1 VLEFRIL
8 GPLEVLAEGRP
19 LVLGGLKQRALLALL
34 LIEANRVVSIERLIG
49 VLWEGEPTET
59 AGKALQ
65 VYVSQLRKLV
75 GRERVQTKAPGYLLR
90 VDDDEL
96 DLTRFQQLQKDG
108 RLEEALAL
116 WRGPPLAEFAA
127 LRSLQGDAA
136 RLEELRLACLE
147 EHVEQ
152 ELAAGRHVELVGEL
166 DTLVR
171 AQPLRQRLRGQQML
185 ALYRAGRDVDALAA
199 YTDLRTGLVDELGIE
214 PRRELRELQLA
225 ILNQDPLLDLVEAV
239 PEMDRG
245 RGAFVGRDGEL
256 AELLAGLDDAF
267 AGQGRLFLV
276 GGEPGIGKSRLA
288 DELIGRARARG
299 ARVLVGRCWEAGGAP
314 AYWPW
319 VESLRA
325 YIREGDAD
333 TVRAQLGTGA
343 ADLAQLLPE
352 LRELDPGLAEPPA
365 AEPEGARF
373 RLFEA
378 AAAFLV
384 EASRARALVL
394 VLDDLHAADEPSLLL
409 LQFLARRLRDS
420 RLLVVGAY
428 RDVDPSPSE
437 GLTAALTEL
446 VREPATST
454 LTLAGFGEGDI
465 ARFIELTA
473 GEASNEG
480 LVAALHEETDGNPLF
495 VGEMVRLLA
504 TEGTLDHATE
514 ASELAIP
521 QSVRDVIA
529 RRLRHL
535 SPECN
540 RVLLV
545 ASVLGRE
552 FGLDALAS
560 VSGTAEDE
568 LLETLDEAMVARA
581 VSDIPGIRGRLRF
594 SHVLIRDT
602 LYESLTGARRVRQH
616 RLAVGALET
625 LYGDEPGPHLAEL
638 AHHALAGSDFD
649 RALRY
654 AQRAAERA
662 LVLLAYEEAARLN
675 ETALDALELAA
686 PDDERTRL
694 DLLLALGEA
703 QARAGEM
710 TAAKDTY
717 LAASELARRLE
728 LPREL
733 AQAAVGYG
741 GRIAFERASSDT
753 RLVPLLEE
761 GLASLDEDD
770 VELRVKLLAR
780 LGGALRDEPSRERRD
795 RLTAKAIE
803 LARGIDDVGALLS
816 ALDGRAAA
824 INGPDNV
831 AERLALATELCSL
844 AERSGDLQQGVHGN
858 IHLYLAHLE
867 LGNPDEAVRSLEA
880 ATRAAERL
888 RQPAQLWQVHGGRA
902 MLAIATGDLVAAED
916 LISRAFAF
924 GERSQRM
931 ATGVFW
937 LQRYALLDFFD
948 DLTELEPVLEELI
961 AGYPSRPVFRCV
973 LAHLY
978 ARLGRLDAARVVLD
992 ELAADDFS
1000 LLPFDM
1006 EWLFGMSVLAE
1017 TSTLVG
1023 DAPSAAGAHRLLAPW
1038 AGSNVID
1045 MAEGMRGSV
1054 SRYLGLLATTLGR
1067 FDEAAAHYDA
1077 ALAMNERM
1085 NARPWLAHTQADY
1098 ARMLCA
1104 RDAPGD
1110 HERAGE
1116 LLRLARTTYGELGLT
1131 SRADAAVLS

>member
-1 VLEFRIL
+1 VLDFRIL
-8 GPLEVLAEGRP
+8 GPLEVIAEGRP
-19 LVLGGLKQRALLALL
+19 LALGGQKQRLLLALL
-34 LIEANRVVSIERLIG
+34 LLEANRVVSTERLIDA
-49 VLWEGEPTET
+49 LWEEKPTET

-75 GRERVQTKAPGYLLR
+75 GKERVQTKAPGYLLR
-90 VDDDEL
+90 VEPEEL
-96 DLTRFQQLQKDG
+96 DLTRFQRLQADA
-108 RLEEALAL
+108 RLREALAL
-116 WRGPPLAEFAA
+116 WRGPPLAEFASQRFA
-127 LRSLQGDAA
+127 QAETA
-136 RLEELRLACLE
+136 RLDELRLACLE
-147 EHVEQ
+147 AHVEL
-152 ELAAGRHVELVGEL
+152 ELAAGRHVELVAEL

-171 AQPLRQRLRGQQML
+171 EQPLRQRLRGQQML

-199 YTDLRTGLVDELGIE
+199 YTDLRAALVEELGIE

-225 ILNQDPLLDLVEAV
+225 ILNQDPALDLVEAA
-239 PEMDRG
+239 PAADSG
-245 RGAFVGRDGEL
+245 RGTFVGREREL
-256 AELLAGLDDAF
+256 AELLAGLDDTF
-267 AGQGRLFLV
+267 AGRGRLFLV

-299 ARVLVGRCWEAGGAP
+299 AQVLVGRCWEAGGAP

-333 TVRAQLGTGA
+333 TIRAQLGTGA

-352 LRELDPGLAEPPA
+352 LHELVPGLAEPPA
-365 AEPEGARF
+365 VEPEGARF

-384 EASRARALVL
+384 EASRGRALVL

-437 GLTAALTEL
+437 GLTAAITEL

-454 LTLAGFGEGDI
+454 LSLAGLGEGDI

-473 GEASNEG
+473 GEASNDE

-495 VGEMVRLLA
+495 VGEMVRLLV
-504 TEGTLDHATE
+504 TEGNLESAPS
-514 ASELAIP
+514 AAGLAIP

-535 SPECN
+535 STECN

-581 VSDIPGIRGRLRF
+581 VSDIPGSPDRLRF
-594 SHVLIRDT
+594 AHVLIRDT

-616 RLAVGALET
+616 RLVMAALES
-625 LYGDEPGPHLAEL
+625 LYGDEPGQHLAEL

-649 RALRY
+649 QAFRY

-686 PDDERTRL
+686 PDDARTKL
-694 DLLLALGEA
+694 VLLLALGEA

-710 TAAKDTY
+710 TAAKDSY
-717 LAASELARRLE
+717 LAASELARRLG

-733 AQAAVGYG
+733 ALAAVGYG
-741 GRIAFERASSDT
+741 GRVAFERASSDT

-761 GLASLDEDD
+761 GLASLAEAD
-770 VELRVKLLAR
+770 VELRARLLAR

-795 RLTAKAIE
+795 RLTAEAIE
-803 LARGIDDVGALLS
+803 LARGVGDAGALVY
-816 ALDGRAAA
+816 ALDGRACA
-824 INGPDNV
+824 ITGPDNV
-831 AERLALATELCSL
+831 AERLALSTELCAL
-844 AERSGDLQQGVHGN
+844 AERLDDLQETVHGN
-858 IHLYLAHLE
+858 VHRYLAHLE

-902 MLAIATGDLVAAED
+902 MLAFARGDFVAAKE
-916 LISRAFAF
+916 LSSRAFAY

-931 ATGVFW
+931 AMGVFW
-937 LQRYALLDFFD
+937 LQRYGLLDFFD
-948 DLTELEPVLEELI
+948 ELTELEPVLEKLI
-961 AGYPSRPVFRCV
+961 AGYPSRPVLRCV

-978 ARLGRLDAARVVLD
+978 ARLERPDDARVVLD
-992 ELAADDFS
+992 ALAADDFS
-1000 LLPFDM
+1000 VLPFDM
-1006 EWLFGMSVLAE
+1006 EWLFGMSLLAE
-1017 TSTLVG
+1017 TCALIG
-1023 DAPSAAGAHRLLAPW
+1023 DAQSAAGAYRLLAPW
-1038 AGSNVID
+1038 AASNAVD

-1067 FDEAAAHYDA
+1067 FDQAAAHYDA

-1085 NARPWLAHTQADY
+1085 NVRPWLAHTQADY
-1098 ARMLCA
+1098 ARMLCD
-1104 RDAPGD
+1104 RDGPGD
-1110 HERAGE
+1110 HERAAE
-1116 LLRLARTTYGELGLT
+1116 LLGLARATYGVLGLT
-1131 SRADAAVLS
+1131 SRAGAAVLP